1 MAPKLRRS
9 FRHALF
15 YAALLFMGSVVIE
28 SDIIMGH
35 HEADHLH
42 EARVHYIEEPID
54 PIENE
59 DNEEN
64 TQENEEA

>member
-1 MAPKLRRS
+1 MAPKIRRS

-15 YAALLFMGSVVIE
+15 YAALLLMGSVVIE

-42 EARVHYIEEPID
+42 QARVHYIEEPI
-54 PIENE
+54 EEE

-64 TQENEEA
+64 ELSQP